1 MKKKKNNNEYFIE
14 IKNLN
19 KSYSSGNKTN
29 KIVFNNFNI
38 NFEKNKTHCILGVS
52 GCGKSTLLRII
63 ANLETYQNGKIKFNE
78 KKDDVFLSMIM
89 QENNLLPWLTVYKNI
104 EFVLNAS
111 KNGEL
116 QKEDII
122 KVLKKYNLLEYK
134 DFYPYELSVGLKQ
147 KVSLAKALFIKPS
160 LILLDESFSALDFV
174 SKTKIHNMFLN
185 EYSKQK
191 FTSIL
196 STHSIEEAIKLGDY
210 IHLLGKGNTYKKIV
224 NPLKKPRDKDIK
236 YHEFLDFIKKEYV

>member
-1 MKKKKNNNEYFIE
+1 
-14 IKNLN
+14 
-19 KSYSSGNKTN
+19 
-29 KIVFNNFNI
+29 
-38 NFEKNKTHCILGVS
+38 
-52 GCGKSTLLRII
+52 
-63 ANLETYQNGKIKFNE
+63 
-78 KKDDVFLSMIM
+78 
-89 QENNLLPWLTVYKNI
+89 
-104 EFVLNAS
+104 
-111 KNGEL
+111 
-116 QKEDII
+116 
-122 KVLKKYNLLEYK
+122 
-134 DFYPYELSVGLKQ
+134 
-147 KVSLAKALFIKPS
+147 
-160 LILLDESFSALDFV
+160 LDESFSALDFV